1 MHEKIS
7 TRIRPIGALRSSKLL
22 RFVSAISSSLYV
34 FIQVMDEFTK
44 NIKKNHD
51 ECGLLITM
59 F

>member
-44 NIKKNHD
+44 NIKKIMMSVV
-51 ECGLLITM
+51 C
-59 F
+59 